1 MPPASRTVINRAIL
15 DALSECGAVGVP
27 MQSSVAH
34 PRVYLVAHSSR
45 QTSLWVYCWTLTH
58 GGRKSLPEEYRIQV
72 TSVDSP
78 LPINTDGYTVLL
90 GYEPDRGVFA
100 GFDLVRHRSFT
111 GRSPSI
117 QVGVSTLNDSLQ
129 DGLAF
134 QTKSNDEI
142 AVGLRSDHLL
152 FYCEHARELHR
163 LGDDSTYLATAE
175 HVVKTRDLN
184 EHEILDL
191 SEQRQLVIRETAR
204 WSRSS
209 TFTKQVLNAYD
220 NRCAVTRRKLRLVD
234 AAHILPVK
242 SGDHSI
248 DTVRNGI
255 ALSPTYHRAFD
266 RGLIFLDESMVM
278 RLNSSAADEL
288 VRHGL
293 DAGIN
298 SFAAHL
304 GKIHLPYDPAQHPDP
319 YYIRLANSYRGL
331 G

>member
-27 MQSSVAH
+27 LQSSVAH
-34 PRVYLVAHSSR
+34 PRVYLVAQSSR
-45 QTSLWVYCWTLTH
+45 QTSLWVYCWNLTH
-58 GGRKSLPEEYRIQV
+58 GGRESLPEEYRIQV

-78 LPINTDGYTVLL
+78 LPINTDGYTLLL
-90 GYEPDRGVFA
+90 GYEPDRAVFA
-100 GFDLVRHRSFT
+100 GFDLERHRRFT
-111 GRSPSI
+111 SGSPSV
-117 QVGVSTLNDSLQ
+117 QVSISTLNDCLQ

-142 AVGLRSDHLL
+142 AIGVRSDHLL
-152 FYCEHARELHR
+152 IYCQHARELHR
-163 LGDDSTYLATAE
+163 LGDDSTHLETTE
-175 HVVKTRDLN
+175 RVVKAQEFDELEIQDLP
-184 EHEILDL
+184 
-191 SEQRQLVIRETAR
+191 EQRQLVIRETAR

-209 TFTKQVLNAYD
+209 TFTKLVLNAYD

-242 SGDHSI
+242 SGDQSI

-293 DAGIN
+293 DAGIK
-298 SFAAHL
+298 SFAAQL
-304 GKIHLPYDPAQHPDP
+304 GKIHLPYNPAQHPDP
-319 YYIRLANSYRGL
+319 YYILLANSYRGL